1 MAQER
6 QQVQGLRVRRTG
18 VDRGPLRATFRAK
31 VRWPRIWIIGVVSRW
46 VAQHSPRCQVKGTT
60 TGKKGNTLASEA
72 CPLAC
77 AGHGANPCADAPL
90 RDDLGN
96 VDCVQAAVQ
105 SATDVSHGAVG
116 LLEAGLDPIPNYN
129 DAGMC
134 TVNVHWHIG
143 AEHRSEGEY
152 DESCAFDL
160 DDDHHD
166 HRSLRGDAGAAAP
179 RRLAG
184 GRVGPAVSV
193 HDALRDLKA
202 EIAHEGCAAVAFHGI
217 GALTRAHTD
226 V

>member
-6 QQVQGLRVRRTG
+6 RQVQGLRVRRTG
-18 VDRGPLRATFRAK
+18 VDRGSLERATFRAK

-46 VAQHSPRCQVKGTT
+46 VAQHSPRCHVKGTT

-72 CPLAC
+72 CPHAC

-184 GRVGPAVSV
+184 GRVGHMCCNAKEL
-193 HDALRDLKA
+193 HDAHDPLV
-202 EIAHEGCAAVAFHGI
+202 AHEYDWQYCHGMHV
-217 GALTRAHTD
+217 GLS
-226 V
+226 